1 MYLSGYK
8 STDKRQTLEL
18 IKIALNRS
26 HADPM
31 IGPLRHTEPQ
41 THCTVQTFDQS
52 DDFTKK
58 KLKKTNTKTK
68 TMTMT
73 MTKTKTF

>member
-1 MYLSGYK
+1 
-8 STDKRQTLEL
+8 
-18 IKIALNRS
+18 
-26 HADPM
+26 M

-73 MTKTKTF
+73 EPQTHCTVQTIDFKDLFELQQDARLGFDLVCFKTL